1 MCSTFAFHF
10 ASRRMDVALIVNQQR
25 DTVTKVAEEE
35 RTIPKVCYDTEFLL
49 LLLNLA
55 NVFYIKEFLFFL
67 SRHAAQN

>member
-1 MCSTFAFHF
+1 MCSTFALHF

-35 RTIPKVCYDTEFLL
+35 RTITKVCYDTEFLL

-55 NVFYIKEFLFFL
+55 NIFYIKEVSLFPF
-67 SRHAAQN
+67 